1 MAGHGSPPAPDRAA
15 HPARQVGRVTTAPP
29 PKPGDSGV
37 KHEPITRPIARY
49 FAPHEINEY
58 KA

>member
-15 HPARQVGRVTTAPP
+15 HPARQVGRPVTAPP
-29 PKPGDSGV
+29 TKPGENV
-37 KHEPITRPIARY
+37 HPEPITRPIARY